1 MASTLQTNLKK
12 IQSNLTEFNNW
23 IKAMMYHEEYVPL
36 PYIPVE
42 YIECTGAQYFNLN
55 YIPNT
60 NTGVECRVNITRTD
74 GNNQILFGSR
84 PSYRNSEFSF
94 WHTYAPSSSDYMVI
108 GYGSNVETRTL
119 YPMYGS
125 IADISYRNR
134 VFTIKDTSGNS
145 KYTYT
150 MSSASLSSA
159 VTMYLLSGNIVDG
172 GSSQDFKT
180 GSAKLYS
187 FKIYEGDTLI
197 RNYIPVKRREDGVA
211 CLYDLI
217 NETFL
222 LNAGTG
228 NFIAGGEL

>member
-12 IQSNLTEFNNW
+12 IQSNLTQFNDW

-42 YIECTGAQYFNLN
+42 YIECTGTQYFKLN
-55 YIPNT
+55 YTPNT
-60 NTGVECRVNITRTD
+60 NTGVECRVNITRTA

-84 PSYRNSEFSF
+84 PGYRDSEFSF
-94 WHTYAPSSSDYMVI
+94 WHTYAPHGTDYMVI
-108 GYGSNVETRTL
+108 GYGTNVETNTL

-145 KYTYT
+145 KYTKT
-150 MSSASLSSA
+150 MSSGSLA
-159 VTMYLLSGNIVDG
+159 NAIPMYLLSADMEGDLNLN
-172 GSSQDFKT
+172 T
-180 GSAKLYS
+180 ESAKLYS

-197 RNYIPVKRREDGVA
+197 RNYIPVKRREDDVA
-211 CLYDLI
+211 CLYDLV

-228 NFIAGGEL
+228 TFIAGGEI